1 MNNLLESCKQSLKAS
16 SAYKLPLG
24 LSLVGLVLII
34 GGAVSSN
41 LFKASPKA
49 YPKESLVEV
58 GKKISVDVSGAVGKP
73 GVYQLEASSRMEDA
87 ITAAGGLSKDADQ
100 TYISKYLNLA
110 QKLIDGSKIYIPK
123 TGEQSLSKTDTPQV
137 AGAAAVKLNINIA
150 SQSELEALSGVG
162 PVTAQKIISGRP
174 YQAVEDVLNKKIVG
188 KAVFDKIKDS
198 ISVY

>member
-41 LFKASPKA
+41 LFKATPKS
-49 YPKESLVEV
+49 YPKESLVE
-58 GKKISVDVSGAVGKP
+58 GTQKISVDVSGAVNKA
-73 GVYQLEASSRMEDA
+73 GVYQLSDGSRIEEAIS
-87 ITAAGGLSKDADQ
+87 AAGGLSTEADQ
-100 TYISKYLNLA
+100 GYISKYLNMA

-123 TGEQSLSKTDTPQV
+123 VGEQNVAKADSPQV
-137 AGAAAVKLNINIA
+137 AGVAIKLNINNA
-150 SQSELEALSGVG
+150 SQSELEALPGVG

-174 YQAVEDVLNKKIVG
+174 YQSVEDVFNKKIVG